1 MDAELVERIVS
12 YLSDRSQEMVTLL
25 AELVRAESPSSVPH
39 SQDQVLRILGER
51 LAKLSYRVWR
61 LAGRNCGGHLYARPW
76 RGIGRP
82 VQLLLGHCDT
92 VWPLGTLAD
101 MPVTIGDGML
111 RGPGSY
117 DMKAGLVQM
126 LYALQALHS
135 LEVEPSLAPLV
146 FINSDEEIGSR
157 DSTRHIRRLA
167 RVAQRALVMEPSLG
181 LDGKLKTARKGV
193 GRFTVTVK
201 GKAAHAGLNPESGAS
216 AILELSYVIQKLFAL
231 NDPERGITVNVGTID
246 GGLSPNVIAP
256 ASRAS
261 IDVRVV
267 SLEHARR
274 VEASIKALEPVVPG
288 VSLEIEGR
296 VGRPPME
303 RTPAN
308 QALWRTARDIGREIG
323 LDLKEALAGGASDGN
338 TTSLYTAT
346 LDGLGAVG
354 DGAHA
359 RHEFVYC
366 DKMAERAA
374 VIALLLL
381 APSEGTS

>member
-1 MDAELVERIVS
+1 M
-12 YLSDRSQEMVTLL
+12 
-25 AELVRAESPSSVPH
+25 
-39 SQDQVLRILGER
+39 
-51 LAKLSYRVWR
+51 
-61 LAGRNCGGHLYARPW
+61 
-76 RGIGRP
+76 
-82 VQLLLGHCDT
+82 
-92 VWPLGTLAD
+92 
-101 MPVTIGDGML
+101 
-111 RGPGSY
+111 
-117 DMKAGLVQM
+117 
-126 LYALQALHS
+126 
-135 LEVEPSLAPLV
+135 
-146 FINSDEEIGSR
+146 
-157 DSTRHIRRLA
+157 
-167 RVAQRALVMEPSLG
+167 
-181 LDGKLKTARKGV
+181 

-231 NDPERGITVNVGTID
+231 NDPEKGITVNVGTID

-256 ASRAS
+256 ESRAS

-267 SLEHARR
+267 TQDARR
-274 VEASIKALEPVVPG
+274 IEASIKALEPIVPG

-308 QALWRTARDIGREIG
+308 QTLWRTARDIGREVG

-366 DKMAERAA
+366 DQMAERAA
-374 VIALLLL
+374 LIALLLL
-381 APSEGTS
+381 APSAAGTWRNIMTMRYCFASLTRISDLHEIAFNQMVLSGGSGARATTWWAR

>member
-12 YLSDRSQEMVTLL
+12 HLSDRSQEMVTLL
-25 AELVRAESPSSVPH
+25 AELVRAESPSSVPQ

-51 LAKLSYRVWR
+51 LAKLSYRVSR
-61 LAGRNCGGHLYARPW
+61 LAGRDCGGHLYARPW
-76 RGIGRP
+76 RRIGRP

-101 MPVTIGDGML
+101 MPVTIGDDML

-246 GGLSPNVIAP
+246 GGLSPNMIAP
-256 ASRAS
+256 ESRAS

-267 SLEHARR
+267 SLEDARR
-274 VEASIKALEPVVPG
+274 VEASIRALEPVVPG

-308 QALWRTARDIGREIG
+308 QALWRTARDIGREVG

-338 TTSLYTAT
+338 TSSLNTAT

-366 DKMAERAA
+366 DKMAQRAA
-374 VIALLLL
+374 LIALLLL
-381 APSEGTS
+381 APSAGTS